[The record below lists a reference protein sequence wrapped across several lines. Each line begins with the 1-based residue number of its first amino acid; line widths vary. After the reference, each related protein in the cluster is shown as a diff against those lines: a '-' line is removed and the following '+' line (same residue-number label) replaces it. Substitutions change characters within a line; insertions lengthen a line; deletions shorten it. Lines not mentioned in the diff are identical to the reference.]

1 MDNNGNPVKF
11 EEDEVLVDKA
21 SLTSRRTALAGMIM
35 KLGIAKNETQAN
47 YVLIGLMVV
56 CLLATLYVVSRF
68 LI

>member
-35 KLGIAKNETQAN
+35 KLGIAKTKPRQ
-47 YVLIGLMVV
+47 IM
-56 CLLATLYVVSRF
+56 C
-68 LI
+68 

>member
-11 EEDEVLVDKA
+11 EEDEILVDKA
-21 SLTSRRTALAGMIM
+21 SLVSRRTALAGILM
-35 KLGIAKNETQAN
+35 KAGIVKNETQAN